1 MKAPITSLDQLDLSR
16 SYTYADY
23 LTWRLDEMV
32 ELIKGKIFRMSPAP
46 SRFHQDISVN
56 LTRMIGQHLYKSP
69 CKLYH
74 APTDVRLIT
83 KSSEDKEIVSVVQ
96 PDLFVV
102 CNPGKMDERGC
113 LGSPDF
119 VIEIISPHTSSRDL
133 DLKYNLY
140 EKSGVLEYWVIFPG
154 DQIVECFVLE
164 KGTYKKS
171 GVYAEDQVVP
181 VRTLPGLEL
190 KVLDIF
196 ER

>member
-1 MKAPITSLDQLDLSR
+1 MKAPITTLDQLDLNGT
-16 SYTYADY
+16 YTYADY
-23 LTWRLDEMV
+23 LTWRLDDRV
-32 ELIKGKIFRMSPAP
+32 ERSKGKIFRMSPTP

-56 LTRMIGQHLYKSP
+56 LTRIISLHLYKGT

-74 APTDVRLIT
+74 APTDVRLII
-83 KSSEDKEIVSVVQ
+83 KGSEDKEIISVVQ

-102 CNPGKMDERGC
+102 CKSEKMDERGC

-133 DLKYNLY
+133 DLKYTLY
-140 EKSGVLEYWVIFPG
+140 EKSGVLEYWIIFPG

-164 KGTYKKS
+164 NGVFKKS
-171 GVYAEDQVVP
+171 RVYAGDQVIP
-181 VRTLPGLEL
+181 VRSLPGLEIR
-190 KVLDIF
+190 VVDIF